1 MEGLSRREIPENRI
15 SRQSKSAHTKRRV
28 RSAVGFCLMMG
39 KARRKEKSLSNKKN
53 TAIPVRTAV
62 CTKYGFCL
70 VLGGKPPGFFLSGS
84 MLSPYGDKLTS
95 TTTFPQIEMLIE
107 VV

>member
-39 KARRKEKSLSNKKN
+39 KARRKEKSLSNKK
-53 TAIPVRTAV
+53 I
-62 CTKYGFCL
+62 KYYIIGWENIQNI
-70 VLGGKPPGFFLSGS
+70 K
-84 MLSPYGDKLTS
+84 MKLALK
-95 TTTFPQIEMLIE
+95 I
-107 VV
+107 

>member
-1 MEGLSRREIPENRI
+1 MEGLSHREIPENRI
-15 SRQSKSAHTKRRV
+15 YRQSKSAHTKRRV
-28 RSAVGFCLMMG
+28 RSAVGFCLMIDV
-39 KARRKEKSLSNKKN
+39 EQKN

-62 CTKYGFCL
+62 CTKYGFCS
-70 VLGGKPPGFFLSGS
+70 VVGGKPPGFSLSGS

>member
-1 MEGLSRREIPENRI
+1 MSVE
-15 SRQSKSAHTKRRV
+15 Q
-28 RSAVGFCLMMG
+28 
-39 KARRKEKSLSNKKN
+39 KN

-62 CTKYGFCL
+62 CTKYGFCS
-70 VLGGKPPGFFLSGS
+70 VVGGKPPGFSLSGS

-95 TTTFPQIEMLIE
+95 TTTFPQIEMLIG